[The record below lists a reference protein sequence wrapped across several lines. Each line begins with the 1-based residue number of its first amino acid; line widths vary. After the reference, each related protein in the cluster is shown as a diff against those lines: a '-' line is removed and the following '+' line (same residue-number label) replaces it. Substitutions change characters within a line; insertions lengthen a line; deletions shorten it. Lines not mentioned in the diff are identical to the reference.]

1 MENFSKVEELLREF
15 KGDTYFFSNGTLA
28 PLLVNRAA
36 LIWFSHIGSNA
47 IVDAVS
53 SSLESGRM
61 TIAGV
66 VPSVRSNKPRKD
78 ALRFADDLSLAKKID

>member
-1 MENFSKVEELLREF
+1 MREF

-28 PLLVNRAA
+28 PLLVKRTA
-36 LIWFSHIGSNA
+36 LIWLSHIGSNV
-47 IVDAVS
+47 IVDAAS
-53 SSLESGRM
+53 SSLESGGM

-78 ALRFADDLSLAKKID
+78 ALQFADDLSLAKKID